1 MDLTK
6 VICSTPQ
13 EFSEEV
19 AKWQK
24 RGAAPVIRGRQ
35 LIAYGEVVAEL
46 ATNRGGRRD
55 GSGRPKG
62 DRTNTILVKIN
73 DDAME
78 RWRQGV
84 NRTSQIEA
92 FILSKDFM
100 IE

>member
-1 MDLTK
+1 M
-6 VICSTPQ
+6 
-13 EFSEEV
+13 EEHQS
-19 AKWQK
+19 K
-24 RGAAPVIRGRQ
+24 
-35 LIAYGEVVAEL
+35 
-46 ATNRGGRRD
+46 RGGRRD

-62 DRTNTILVKIN
+62 DRNNTILVKIN
-73 DDAME
+73 DAAME